1 MDKNNNKQLNT
12 EIEQLLKNI
21 ILKQNLELIKRISQD
36 YNRNYNVLVRKYKLG
51 KYD

>member
-1 MDKNNNKQLNT
+1 MDKNNYEQLNT
-12 EIEQLLKNI
+12 EIEQLFKNI
-21 ILKQNLELIKRISQD
+21 ILKQNLEIIKRISQD

>member
-1 MDKNNNKQLNT
+1 MDKNNYEQLNT
-12 EIEQLLKNI
+12 EIEQLFKNI

>member
-12 EIEQLLKNI
+12 EIEQLFKNI